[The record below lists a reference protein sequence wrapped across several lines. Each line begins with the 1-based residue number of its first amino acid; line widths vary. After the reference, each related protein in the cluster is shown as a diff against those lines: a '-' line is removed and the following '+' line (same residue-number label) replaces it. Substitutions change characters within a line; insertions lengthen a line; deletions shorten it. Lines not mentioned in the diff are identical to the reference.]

1 MPPIQMCLC
10 FLLRPTLEG
19 RTEVLL
25 GRKNEGMGTGKVV
38 GPGGHVEPGED
49 PRAAAVR
56 EVAEETGLI
65 VDPASASQ
73 RASVGHHFPTRPSWD
88 QRVDVFVATRWHGE
102 LAPSQELTPAWYP
115 VDSVPYEQ
123 MWEDAREWLPHVLA
137 GQRIEAEFEFAADC
151 ETITAARITPAPA
164 A

>member
-1 MPPIQMCLC
+1 MPPIPMCLC
-10 FLLRPTLEG
+10 FLLRPTLDG

-25 GRKNEGMGTGKVV
+25 GRKHEGMGTGKVV

-49 PRAAAVR
+49 PLAAAVR
-56 EVAEETGLI
+56 EVKEETGLI
-65 VDPASASQ
+65 VDPASASR

-115 VDSVPYEQ
+115 VGGVPYEQ
-123 MWEDAREWLPHVLA
+123 MWDDAREWLPHVLA
-137 GQRIEAEFEFAADC
+137 GERIEAEFEFAADC

>member
-1 MPPIQMCLC
+1 MPPIPMCLC
-10 FLLRPTLEG
+10 FLLRPTLDG

-25 GRKNEGMGTGKVV
+25 GRKHEGMGTGKVV

-56 EVAEETGLI
+56 EVKEETGLI
-65 VDPASASQ
+65 VDPTSASR

-102 LAPSQELTPAWYP
+102 LAPSQELTPAW
-115 VDSVPYEQ
+115 
-123 MWEDAREWLPHVLA
+123 
-137 GQRIEAEFEFAADC
+137 
-151 ETITAARITPAPA
+151 APGRRRA
-164 A
+164 V